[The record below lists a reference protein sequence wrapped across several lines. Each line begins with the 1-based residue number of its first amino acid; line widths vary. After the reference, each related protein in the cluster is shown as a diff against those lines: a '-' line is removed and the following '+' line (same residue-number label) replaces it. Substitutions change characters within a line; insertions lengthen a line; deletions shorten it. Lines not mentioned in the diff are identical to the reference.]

1 LNLTLR
7 GGRHVSQRGREVTL
21 HAGQAVLASID
32 AAVTTMKASHFLS
45 FRLRRA
51 ELGPRT
57 ADLNGCLLRPIP
69 SNFALQLLP
78 AYVGALEEA
87 AAGTAEMRETVVA
100 HVYDL
105 VALALGAD
113 RDAAEVAAGR
123 GVRAAR
129 LYAIKD
135 DIVANLG
142 DATLSTAA
150 VAARQGISPRYV
162 AMLFDGT
169 GTSFSSFVLA
179 QRLARAWRML
189 AGPRHAEQTISA
201 IAYACGFGDL
211 SYFNRAFA
219 VPSAPRLPTFAQR
232 EATATAPRSKFA
244 PRLANHP
251 ARCDYCMFPNGTSG
265 KAVKRQAWLA
275 RANRWLA

>member
-1 LNLTLR
+1 
-7 GGRHVSQRGREVTL
+7 
-21 HAGQAVLASID
+21 
-32 AAVTTMKASHFLS
+32 
-45 FRLRRA
+45 LRRA

-57 ADLNGCLLRPIP
+57 ADLDGCLLRPIP

-78 AYVGALEEA
+78 AYVSALEEA

-129 LYAIKD
+129 LHAIKD

-189 AGPRHAEQTISA
+189 AGSRHAKQTISA

-219 VPSAPRLPTFAQR
+219 VPSAPRLPIFAQR